1 MKSSMKAKE
10 VREEGGE
17 VDQVDSGRDLDPMGI
32 GMDLAAFNSLKTDPM
47 VMNSVDLGSRR
58 ATDLAA
64 TETGLVAT
72 DLVQEED
79 QK

>member
-1 MKSSMKAKE
+1 
-10 VREEGGE
+10 
-17 VDQVDSGRDLDPMGI
+17 
-32 GMDLAAFNSLKTDPM
+32 MDLAAFNSLKTDPM
-47 VMNSVDLGSRR
+47 VMNSADLGNRR

-64 TETGLVAT
+64 TETSLVAT